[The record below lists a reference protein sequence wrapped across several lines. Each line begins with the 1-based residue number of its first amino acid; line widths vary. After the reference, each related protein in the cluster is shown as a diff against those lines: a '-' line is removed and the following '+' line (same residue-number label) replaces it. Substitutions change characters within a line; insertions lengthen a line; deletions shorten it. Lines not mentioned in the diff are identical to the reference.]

1 MIDNS
6 VSKFK
11 KDAFP
16 TINYLNI
23 NLTGDS
29 IYIELSGWWTDSRP
43 RKISIPTFSNK
54 IYRIIL
60 KPTSPE
66 TKANN
71 PSTKKPT
78 THKKAL
84 KKPSKK
90 SKTSNLN
97 SNPPKTTQKSNALRP
112 NSTTSSKSCT
122 TSLSSQLKISKKTNS
137 SHKTNPTRHTGK
149 IYWRQCTA
157 NASTSNSK
165 LKLFSCTFTSSIRLW
180 KHPKAVSSTCKAAST
195 SATRAFSWH
204 RSMKKSTLLPFTNG
218 CLKTSISKCTS
229 GKARL
234 FLRSILNWF
243 MKVCFTFFST
253 GLRSLRLAQLNA
265 RNVPRF

>member
-1 MIDNS
+1 MR
-6 VSKFK
+6 
-11 KDAFP
+11 
-16 TINYLNI
+16 T
-23 NLTGDS
+23 
-29 IYIELSGWWTDSRP
+29 
-43 RKISIPTFSNK
+43 
-54 IYRIIL
+54 

-90 SKTSNLN
+90 SKTPNLN
-97 SNPPKTTQKSNALRP
+97 LNPPKMQQKSNALRP

-122 TSLSSQLKISKKTNS
+122 TWLSSQLKISKKANS
-137 SHKTNPTRHTGK
+137 SNKTNPTEHTDK

-157 NASTSNSK
+157 NVSTSNSK

-180 KHPKAVSSTCKAAST
+180 KHPKAASSTCKAASM

-204 RSMKKSTLLPFTNG
+204 RSMKKSTLLRFLNG
-218 CLKTSISKCTS
+218 CRKTSIDKCTS

-243 MKVCFTFFST
+243 MKVFFTFFST
-253 GLRSLRLAQLNA
+253 GLISLRSAQLNA
-265 RNVPRF
+265 RNVPRFYSRLCGTRIYWKNTNLKKWQRPSWLLINQIKKCLNSSVSWTYLSHMKIAKSSP